1 MCVRV
6 QNLRVAPICIVL
18 YVCTEYVCMIYAG
31 ACRRGAGKG
40 EGGSGAIL
48 RKAMQVCM

>member
-1 MCVRV
+1 
-6 QNLRVAPICIVL
+6 
-18 YVCTEYVCMIYAG
+18 MIYAG

-48 RKAMQVCM
+48 RKAMQVCMYVHRRGAGKQFSKKQVLI